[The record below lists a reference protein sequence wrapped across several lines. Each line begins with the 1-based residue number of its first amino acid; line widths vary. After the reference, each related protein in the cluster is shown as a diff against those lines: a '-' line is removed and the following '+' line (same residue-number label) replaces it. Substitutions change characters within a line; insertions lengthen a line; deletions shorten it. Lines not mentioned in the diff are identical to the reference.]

1 MDVDNLVDFFIID
14 LSARELYSLISSKNP
29 SNKIKIKFIDNVF
42 VLTTSSETMN
52 FEFEVEIP
60 ETVGWFYASIEINFD
75 LLDLNLYNCIRN
87 DGRVLPIEN
96 YWIKKIDNDL
106 WSVNLVDYTNR
117 IKLNYTYSLKFTEM
131 NLYRPTFN
139 KTLYEFKVKENNK
152 INDSIG
158 FVSASD
164 LDINQQYKFRLIN
177 GSNIL
182 SLNENTGEIEMK
194 LILDFEL
201 IKEIIVLLEVF
212 DLDRQP
218 VKTSSA
224 ILKIVVEDENDNTPF
239 CFQNPIQFNLD
250 TSVQNN
256 TILFK
261 IRANDADS
269 SLNGLINY
277 KLLNQSNNFKINE
290 TTGELVFLSSEK
302 SIDYGITNLLVELID
317 NGIPTKTNTCLI
329 NIKVFSPNLHQPE
342 ILIENNQTVFY
353 IPEDKSIGSKILFNT
368 LYNS

>member
-1 MDVDNLVDFFIID
+1 
-14 LSARELYSLISSKNP
+14 
-29 SNKIKIKFIDNVF
+29 
-42 VLTTSSETMN
+42 
-52 FEFEVEIP
+52 
-60 ETVGWFYASIEINFD
+60 
-75 LLDLNLYNCIRN
+75 
-87 DGRVLPIEN
+87 
-96 YWIKKIDNDL
+96 
-106 WSVNLVDYTNR
+106 
-117 IKLNYTYSLKFTEM
+117 
-131 NLYRPTFN
+131 
-139 KTLYEFKVKENNK
+139 
-152 INDSIG
+152 
-158 FVSASD
+158 
-164 LDINQQYKFRLIN
+164 
-177 GSNIL
+177 
-182 SLNENTGEIEMK
+182 MK
-194 LILDFEL
+194 LIFDFEL

-342 ILIENNQTVFY
+342 IIIENNQTVFY
-353 IPEDKSIGSKILFNT
+353 IPEDKSIGSKIVSFEIKDLDDMCCSQIKLIQNVSTNTFILQNDSIVILNKNLDREVIKNYEIILSVTDIGVYPSGSRTIEKTLNFIIDDVNDNIPQLESEEFSITISENIPVNT
-368 LYNS
+368 LIHTFIEFDNDIGVNKELKTFYLIPQAVPFYLEYKINESKLNLFVGGEMDFESIKQYNFQIFLSDNGMPSLNSTKNF